1 MPRGLDHVVHAVGDL
16 EGAAEL
22 YRRLGFTVGARNRHS
37 WGTHNHVVQ
46 LPGFFIE
53 LLTVAE
59 PENLGTDGFS
69 NLFGRFHQSFI
80 GNQDGLSLLLLA
92 TDDAATDAAALQSA
106 GIAASEVLKFE
117 REGKRPDGATVK
129 VAFSLAFARD
139 AGAPGV
145 GFAVCE
151 QHFPENFWN
160 PAFQRHANLFA
171 ADKLRAMKQAVD
183 KQLADVDKDIDDLLE
198 RHFKQQRELLD
209 SIKGVGPVTIVT
221 MTALVPELGR
231 LDRRQISKLI
241 GVAPLAN
248 DSGQHKG
255 RRSIWGG
262 RKDVRSVLY
271 MAILSAIRFN
281 NVIKAFYDR
290 LIAAGKLKKV
300 AMVACMRK
308 LLTILNAMLRDQ
320 TLWNAAKHLQPSA
333 T

>member
-80 GNQDGLSLLLLA
+80 RNHDGLSVLLLA
-92 TDDAATDAAALQSA
+92 TDDAAKDASAFQSA

-139 AGAPGV
+139 AAAPGV
-145 GFAVCE
+145 GFAVCQ

-160 PAFQRHANLFA
+160 PAFQQHANTACGIAGVVLVAENPSDHHIFLSAFTGVRDLHATSSGLNATTPQGDIKVMDPA
-171 ADKLRAMKQAVD
+171 AFRSHFGTEPPDIAQGARLAALQFHVRDRSALRAALSGGG
-183 KQLADVDKDIDDLLE
+183 LAFSV
-198 RHFKQQRELLD
+198 RMD
-209 SIKGVGPVTIVT
+209 STIVAAQSAMGAT
-221 MTALVPELGR
+221 LVF
-231 LDRRQISKLI
+231 
-241 GVAPLAN
+241 A
-248 DSGQHKG
+248 
-255 RRSIWGG
+255 
-262 RKDVRSVLY
+262 
-271 MAILSAIRFN
+271 
-281 NVIKAFYDR
+281 
-290 LIAAGKLKKV
+290 
-300 AMVACMRK
+300 
-308 LLTILNAMLRDQ
+308 
-320 TLWNAAKHLQPSA
+320 
-333 T
+333 